1 MKILQRIISALNPTE
16 EGTEPVDL
24 ADAAWLAAHLWRFS
38 PGEDSVPAD
47 AKTEI
52 ESAEHR
58 QPPDSD
64 RETEDLRDQE
74 QVPDAPLPETGPSEN
89 FFPEDRI
96 SSRPSYEDRSFEIH
110 LPRGSEQ
117 DGKLRFICPAPPAL
131 TDTDKLAMALRPL
144 KQIVLSHAHYVIDE
158 DATVESIAEE
168 GFWEPVLRFKP
179 ERRFDI
185 ALVVEKSL
193 SMIFWHNVVTELKQL
208 LIRQGIFRDVR
219 VWSLIKDVRDESGL
233 GIVPGLNQK
242 TGRRSPSAI
251 TDITGRRLILVVS
264 DCVSESW
271 YEGRMAQ
278 QISKWSRYGSVALL
292 QVLPEQ
298 MWERTGLGSAIPI
311 RITSQSVGGH
321 HSPYNAETL
330 FGLSEDILNDG
341 AMLPI
346 ATIEPE
352 PVKRLV
358 EMIASAGDQ
367 SAPGFCLASNLTADG
382 KRKSSKTQ
390 TSEEQLDE
398 FLDTASPNSYQLAV
412 MLAAAPR
419 IRLPIIRLIRASML
433 RDASHTH
440 ELEFLLSGLV
450 KVIGNGADRSAYPD
464 EIDFDFIPGV
474 REELLDH
481 LSVAKA
487 RQVLEAVSV
496 YVEEHLG
503 EARGFASVIADPSQG
518 DLRRVDEL
526 GEAFARVAASVL
538 GRLGGRYDGLL
549 DQLKYKETFSQ
560 TINQMLASAMEK
572 ARSLE
577 SDYLQN
583 RSNLGY
589 LNKAIEEWE
598 SILNHPDFD
607 DVGQDLQ
614 FRVLYD
620 SAGTYFLR
628 YEKTHSLK
636 YLDFALLCLRKS
648 LENIHSDS
656 SKVPLVLESLAIGL
670 RSRYSQTGELRE
682 LEDSIDTFGQAV
694 SLTSENSSGLPKL
707 LNNLG
712 SALTDRYFSSN
723 NLNDLE
729 NAIDAFKKAEKLS
742 PENSSEFYDILSNL
756 GNGLINRYNL
766 SGDLK
771 DLENALA
778 TFEKILSSMPEDSPD
793 LPARL
798 SNLGNGLISRYMRTG
813 DFKDLGNAITAFEK
827 AISFTPEG
835 SPDLPDRLNSL
846 GNGLINRYYQTGELN
861 DLENAIATLE
871 RAISLIPENSSE
883 LPSVLNNLGIGLTDR
898 YNRTGNLKDL
908 ESAVEAFEK
917 SVNLTPENS
926 PDLPR
931 FLSYFGNGLKDRYA
945 RTGEL
950 KDLENAIQDFEQSAR
965 LSPEDSPDL
974 PHLLNNLGS
983 GLRDR
988 YARTSDLSDL
998 EAAIAA
1004 FEKSVALTPD
1014 NSLDLPRMLA
1024 DLGNGLRDSYART
1037 GAFSDLEAAIAAFEK
1052 SVSLAPENSPGLPRM
1067 LANLGNGL
1075 RDRYAR
1081 TGALGDLE
1089 AAIAAF
1095 EKSVSLTP
1103 ENYSPGLPRM
1113 LADLGNGL
1121 RDRYARTGALSDL
1134 GAAIAAF
1141 EKSLS
1146 LTPENS
1152 PGLPRMLADL
1162 GNGLRNRYVRSGDL
1176 WDLEAAIAAF
1186 EKSVS
1191 LTPENSP
1198 GLPRM
1203 LADLGNGLR
1212 DRYARTGALSDLEAS
1227 IAAFEKSAALTP
1239 ENSPELPRML
1249 ADLGNGL
1256 RDRYARS
1263 GVLSDLE
1270 ASIAAFEKSVALT
1283 PENSPELPRM
1293 LADLGNGLRDR
1304 YVRSGDLWDLEAGIE
1319 AYEKAT
1325 KRGLEVA
1332 VEEALRISCNW
1343 LRWAFERREWKE
1355 AKQAYTYTYQAGERL
1370 FRIQLLR
1377 EQKESFLKETQGLA
1391 ALGAYS
1397 LAKLNRMPEAVLA
1410 SDSGQARLLSEAL
1423 ALDRAYLSNL
1433 EGTNHASLV
1442 TDYRESVALHQELIR
1457 RLGEVAPDDKEQ
1469 QNVLYAELK
1478 QARMKM
1484 DETIETI
1491 RQISGYEDF
1500 LSAPE
1505 FEEIQDA
1512 ARDHPLVYIMSTTA
1526 GGLSIIVKDDVT
1538 PVWLPELTEN
1548 KLNEILIGSETEKL
1562 SATKLEKIL
1571 KGSEKEESLG
1581 GYLGTYLNWRNA
1593 NTSSTRESAE
1603 DTWFKTL
1610 EHTTKWLWQAVM
1622 EPLTKAF
1629 PSDSRVTL
1637 IPVGHLNLLPLH
1649 AAWTEDHT
1657 KPTGKR
1663 YALDT
1668 IIISYSPNARY
1679 LISAQNIANSISSE
1693 TLLVV
1698 DDPSPVKANRLP
1710 NSTYEVEAAA
1720 SLFPEEKRR
1729 ILRHEEAT
1737 RHAVLEA
1744 INDYTVLHFSCHGS
1758 ADFNNPL
1765 NSCLLM
1771 ANDERFTIKDLLG
1784 LRLKGSRLAVLSA
1797 SETSIIGLD
1806 LPDEVVSLSA
1816 GMLQAGAAGVVA
1828 SLWSPY
1834 DLSTAFLMMYF
1845 YDIWRKKEIEPVEA
1859 LRQAQIWMR
1868 DTTSREKAIYL
1879 KEESNKKEIY
1889 RKVRLRRDD
1898 HFEHPCHWAVFGY
1911 MGV

>member
-1162 GNGLRNRYVRSGDL
+1162 GNGLR
-1176 WDLEAAIAAF
+1176 
-1186 EKSVS
+1186 
-1191 LTPENSP
+1191 
-1198 GLPRM
+1198 
-1203 LADLGNGLR
+1203 
-1212 DRYARTGALSDLEAS
+1212 
-1227 IAAFEKSAALTP
+1227 
-1239 ENSPELPRML
+1239 
-1249 ADLGNGL
+1249 
-1256 RDRYARS
+1256 
-1263 GVLSDLE
+1263 
-1270 ASIAAFEKSVALT
+1270 
-1283 PENSPELPRM
+1283 
-1293 LADLGNGLRDR
+1293 DR
-1304 YVRSGDLWDLEAGIE
+1304 YVRSGDWWDLEAGIE